1 MISLTITRASLSLPD
16 LVIGDD
22 PGGSLWIAGAGEPG
36 FGFRYNYAPDS
47 DHVPGSALLSA
58 VLEMSSLPV
67 TIYARAASSAALAT
81 LRNEVAAA
89 VSQFS
94 YTVTLTVDGIASSFS
109 ADPVWPHWQWAED
122 SGMVAAH
129 MASTSLSI
137 PVNPPGA

>member
-1 MISLTITRASLSLPD
+1 MISLTITRASLSLGN
-16 LVIGDD
+16 LVIDDD
-22 PGGSLWIAGAGEPG
+22 PAASLWISGVGEPA
-36 FGFRYNYAPDS
+36 FDFRYGYAPDS
-47 DHVPGSALLSA
+47 AHIPGSTLLSA

-67 TIYARAASSAALAT
+67 TIYARAASSAALET
-81 LRNEVAAA
+81 LRNEVRAA